1 MKGDLIMYMGNDDFK
16 LVFRGQTAVL
26 NVRDLDEVLSLVK
39 DLFEYESDA
48 LEASEPYARRTI
60 EKYRD
65 IGREISMMSDEFLE
79 KYEEVFGK

>member
-1 MKGDLIMYMGNDDFK
+1 MIMYMGNDDFK

-26 NVRDLDEVLSLVK
+26 NVVDLDEVLSLVR
-39 DLFEYESDA
+39 DLFEYEADA
-48 LEASEPYARRTI
+48 LEASEPHAWRTI

-65 IGREISMMSDEFLE
+65 IGREISMMYDEFLE